1 MKKIPKESR
10 RILRN
15 PFGSGLRATCE
26 VEIMQPIIIYSDFI
40 YNLPTLSRITVCE
53 ISAFKGRKVGVV
65 VTHPDDT
72 LTTTAIHLMAKQ
84 GAIVTLFIAT
94 SGNHAPI
101 LGVSQAAERAAI
113 RQCEAKMEAEV
124 LQLPKPE
131 FLNLPFY
138 EEGRPPN
145 TDDFRIMAQHLAQR
159 PLDVL
164 LLPAEGLYK
173 DYKEGHPSHLA
184 VAELALEA
192 LKDYP
197 RKVKIFYY
205 DSPWALLKNC
215 DINAIFPLPPEVILK
230 RLEGIKSHHSQI
242 TRTPFDSFALNL
254 AEIRAAIIP
263 EVIGINGLFPL
274 GRYLE
279 VYHVEP

>member
-1 MKKIPKESR
+1 
-10 RILRN
+10 
-15 PFGSGLRATCE
+15 
-26 VEIMQPIIIYSDFI
+26 MQPITIYSDFI
-40 YNLPTLSRITVCE
+40 YNLPQDSRIIVCE
-53 ISAFKGRKVGVV
+53 IKSAFKARNVGVV
-65 VTHPDDT
+65 VPHPDDT
-72 LTTTAIHLMAKQ
+72 LTTTAIYPMAKQ

-94 SGNHAPI
+94 SGKNAPI
-101 LGVSQAAERAAI
+101 LGVPHPAKRAAI
-113 RQCEAKMEAEV
+113 RRCEANMEAEEV

-131 FLNLPFY
+131 FLDLPFY
-138 EEGRPPN
+138 EEGRSPN
-145 TDDFRIMAQHLAQR
+145 ADDLRIMAQHLSQR
-159 PLDVL
+159 PLDIL
-164 LLPAEGLYK
+164 FIPAEGLYK
-173 DYKEGHPSHLA
+173 EGHPTHLA
-184 VAELALEA
+184 VSFLALEV

-230 RLEGIKSHHSQI
+230 RLEGIKSHPSQI
-242 TRTPFDSFALNL
+242 TRTPFDTFALNL

-274 GRYLE
+274 GRHLE